1 MLMGPMVLCVTTLGT
16 IRVPL
21 LSADNW
27 DSLNMVKRQKN
38 AMRLVKHYIS
48 NECCVHTMSFE

>member
-1 MLMGPMVLCVTTLGT
+1 MGPMVLCVTTLGT

-27 DSLNMVKRQKN
+27 DSLNMVKRQK
-38 AMRLVKHYIS
+38 KC
-48 NECCVHTMSFE
+48 NETSETLRIK